1 MNLVQKYGGDYL
13 KDASDLTAIADYVTR
28 SRKEGDQLILVVAA
42 LQEIAK
48 PMTERMNEMGL
59 GEEISK
65 GKLDLLFSTAE
76 QQTAL
81 LLAAALEKNGLPA
94 WAIDSIR
101 GESLTNIEKD

>member
-76 QQTAL
+76 PVSYTHLGWLYRYAKL
-81 LLAAALEKNGLPA
+81 VGP
-94 WAIDSIR
+94 SCR
-101 GESLTNIEKD
+101 GAVMIED